1 MQHRAV
7 RLIVAPLLL
16 FIGVCGLVFGLAQ
29 LHFAKPEAGVPA
41 QVTLGDA
48 RSGALIFGSTCA
60 ACHGAG
66 GRGGGIGPPLVGA
79 PITIEK
85 VKAQIDAGGGAMPAG
100 LVKDRREEDVLAY
113 VATLIASGNS

>member
-16 FIGVCGLVFGLAQ
+16 FIGVWGLVFGLAES
-29 LHFAKPEAGVPA
+29 HFAKPEAKVPA
-41 QVTLGDA
+41 SVTLGDA

-66 GRGGGIGPPLVGA
+66 GRGGGIGPRLVGA
-79 PITIEK
+79 PISIEQ
-85 VKAQIDAGGGAMPAG
+85 VKAQIDAGGGAMPSG
-100 LVKDRREEDVLAY
+100 LVTGRREEDVLAY
-113 VATLIASGNS
+113 VATLIGGNS